1 MYQAERS
8 EESNLAEDMVLGP
21 GMGGVCCSR
30 LLGKPLPAVGFGVE
44 EGPLGTLRGTIRG
57 LGQDVPL
64 CSGPRSILRYR
75 PPAPGRL
82 TESRSGNTGQS
93 PGVEVGEAEQ

>member
-30 LLGKPLPAVGFGVE
+30 LLWKPLPAVGFGVE
-44 EGPLGTLRGTIRG
+44 EGPLLEHFEEQSEG
-57 LGQDVPL
+57 LVRTFL
-64 CSGPRSILRYR
+64 
-75 PPAPGRL
+75 
-82 TESRSGNTGQS
+82 
-93 PGVEVGEAEQ
+93 